1 MNVYAENILFYCTA
15 MIAFFRTN
23 IKYVSGKEKL
33 RMGVLPCLAETF
45 YWTSKIRI
53 RARTAMLFG
62 VLP

>member
-1 MNVYAENILFYCTA
+1 

-45 YWTSKIRI
+45 YWTSEIRI
-53 RARTAMLFG
+53 RARTAMLSG